1 MTSNREKER
10 LEELSN
16 ALFGS
21 PEDLS
26 LEDALETLK
35 LAEIDPEE
43 LSDRTYQKLLLKA
56 RAYRTRQEEV
66 PPRLKKALED
76 LRPTTAAPRSQDELD
91 RAASATIS
99 RIVDAVKGH
108 FRTLSNT
115 PDFAVN
121 TSYRNKKTG
130 ESAKDQRII
139 DELEKELSNDL
150 SKDPSREEDTD

>member
-1 MTSNREKER
+1 MKNKSQKER

-35 LAEIDPEE
+35 LAEINPEE
-43 LSDRTYQKLLLKA
+43 LCDRTYNELLLKA

-76 LRPTTAAPRSQDELD
+76 LRPATAAPRSQEELD
-91 RAASATIS
+91 RSASATVS
-99 RIVDAVKGH
+99 RIIDKVRGRFKSSSNSPNFA
-108 FRTLSNT
+108 LS
-115 PDFAVN
+115 
-121 TSYRNKKTG
+121 TSYRNKKS
-130 ESAKDQRII
+130 EKSAKDQRTI
-139 DELEKELSNDL
+139 DRLEKELLNDL
-150 SKDPSREEDTD
+150 GEEEKNDKD